1 MIPYLPKNEAV
12 PTCLFFVNCP
22 KLKDLDLSNTSLE
35 YVSQQAFALT
45 GLESVIFPEKLQEI
59 GGYLFGYCENLR
71 NVTFL
76 GDAPDVNLDY
86 DEIGKNTADG
96 FILGALYA
104 TGDDPESEETQYSR
118 LLNVKTYVKRDAN
131 GWEEAKNNTVWNNAS
146 GTSILYLDGEGEDD
160 DVDVSP
166 YVISGFK
173 AKFYEQAD
181 DKMGLNLA
189 AWEDW
194 NSEYVPFWIGEGINM
209 AIPIEGLDR
218 DISDQDIF
226 LVAGSYSD
234 YGVPQVVSDEWMYQK
249 HYSALKS
256 VIGRDPYKVEYGA
269 YGWNFEDDVKGRN
282 YSLSLDIWPEG
293 KVVPN
298 RQWILLEIGGEPTRG
313 LKTFCLGIKED
324 NAYRSYALC
333 AAGEQLPLN
342 QNYWPSGELVVLP
355 WPIGAGSVVG
365 GGVYEGG
372 DIVTL
377 SATANEGWV
386 FDGWYDANSN
396 QCIGNSLIMGYEAS
410 SKKQHI
416 IAKFK
421 EREYCQVFFNVNGGF
436 IDTASIK
443 VEKGLSVGDLP
454 LPRREG
460 YTFDGWWTSLEGGD
474 KVFANT
480 KVMSDVTYYARWVEI
495 KDDDTP
501 EEGDTPDDEEE
512 ELNREYPRG
521 VVIEPILLDKFFEG
535 VVSYKVK
542 SLPAGLKFT
551 AKAIT
556 VKATKTTPKYDVPAN
571 AIYGTPTKSGVYI
584 ATITAVYPNKT
595 SIIEYLQFIVRN
607 EGEKIVLPIYD
618 DITLG
623 TVKGAGVYISG
634 KKVTLRA
641 TATKGNVFAGWYED
655 EAFTSA
661 CDSTIVDFRTSSL
674 TYIMGKE
681 DKKFYPRF
689 VPSTE
694 DTKLDLIVNGID
706 VNDIDNPI
714 KFNIFD
720 CKQLKLYVDSLSLP
734 KISVKGLPSG
744 MKFTTKPIYKKGSK
758 TEVETFANTIY
769 GAPTKPGLYTIKVS
783 LANLSIKKARVKE
796 FIIEVPNFTAANKYF
811 VDSLNNAV
819 GQKYHLTVGDSNI
832 GDYLPNLKLNSAT
845 AKLAVKG
852 LPSGLRYDA
861 KAGKIIGKA
870 TRPGTYTV
878 YLTVTDAKINYV
890 STITIEVERR

>member
-1 MIPYLPKNEAV
+1 MSTLIVLLVFLFFAGILFFICRSSIKKACKRFVRFAIKDPIAASILSFLAVVFFAYGSVKPPSKPDAPAITYNYEILNDGSISLVDISPHPEGVLYIPNEIYGRVVTKIADDFLEQEKSAKITSIIIPSSVKYIGTEAFTRSGEYGAGINSISIQGGENEYFSTRNGILYDKVDKRVIMGCANLTRAILPSDCEIIDECAFFGCKDLEEISWSNSLKEIRGEA
-12 PTCLFFVNCP
+12 FVNCP
-22 KLKDLDLSNTSLE
+22 KLKDLDLSNASLE
-35 YVSQQAFALT
+35 CVSQQAFALT
-45 GLESVIFPEKLQEI
+45 GLEFVIFPETLQEI

-76 GDAPDVNLDY
+76 GDAPDVINLED
-86 DEIGKNTADG
+86 DEIRKNTADG

-104 TGDDPESEETQYSR
+104 TGDDPESEKTQYSR
-118 LLNVKTYVKRDAN
+118 LLNVKTYVNRTE
-131 GWEEAKNNTVWNNAS
+131 GWEDALDNPVWDNVS
-146 GTSILYLDGEGEDD
+146 GTSIVFMDDDNTSDGGDTSGGETPDSGDRPEGENPDDGEE
-160 DVDVSP
+160 
-166 YVISGFK
+166 
-173 AKFYEQAD
+173 
-181 DKMGLNLA
+181 
-189 AWEDW
+189 
-194 NSEYVPFWIGEGINM
+194 
-209 AIPIEGLDR
+209 
-218 DISDQDIF
+218 
-226 LVAGSYSD
+226 
-234 YGVPQVVSDEWMYQK
+234 
-249 HYSALKS
+249 
-256 VIGRDPYKVEYGA
+256 
-269 YGWNFEDDVKGRN
+269 
-282 YSLSLDIWPEG
+282 
-293 KVVPN
+293 
-298 RQWILLEIGGEPTRG
+298 
-313 LKTFCLGIKED
+313 
-324 NAYRSYALC
+324 
-333 AAGEQLPLN
+333 
-342 QNYWPSGELVVLP
+342 
-355 WPIGAGSVVG
+355 
-365 GGVYEGG
+365 
-372 DIVTL
+372 
-377 SATANEGWV
+377 
-386 FDGWYDANSN
+386 
-396 QCIGNSLIMGYEAS
+396 
-410 SKKQHI
+410 
-416 IAKFK
+416 
-421 EREYCQVFFNVNGGF
+421 
-436 IDTASIK
+436 
-443 VEKGLSVGDLP
+443 
-454 LPRREG
+454 
-460 YTFDGWWTSLEGGD
+460 
-474 KVFANT
+474 
-480 KVMSDVTYYARWVEI
+480 
-495 KDDDTP
+495 
-501 EEGDTPDDEEE
+501 PDDEEE

-535 VVSYKVK
+535 VASYKVK
-542 SLPAGLKFT
+542 GLPSGLKFT

-571 AIYGTPTKSGVYI
+571 AIYGAPTKSGVYI

-661 CDSTIVDFRTSSL
+661 CDSTMVDFRTSSL

-769 GAPTKPGLYTIKVS
+769 GTPTKPGLYTIKVS
-783 LANLSIKKARVKE
+783 LANLSIKKVRVKE

-832 GDYLPNLKLNSAT
+832 GDYLPNLKLNSTT

-878 YLTVTDAKINYV
+878 YLTVTDAKIKYV
-890 STITIEVERR
+890 STITIEVKRS

>member
-1 MIPYLPKNEAV
+1 MKDIHILIAALITLFILFNGAAIILFKSYRLFLTNFLKQSKRRASDLVVLSLLTVVCFAYGSVKPPPKPDTPSVKYEYEYDVLKDGTISLVDISPIPEGTFYIPNEIDGRLVTEIDNDFLEQEKCANITALVLPSTVKYIGTEAFTRSREYGGGINSISIQGGENEYFSTRNGILYDKVNKRVIMGCANLTRAIL
-12 PTCLFFVNCP
+12 PSDCEIIDECAFFGCKDLEEISWPNSLKEIRGEAFVNCP

-45 GLESVIFPEKLQEI
+45 GLESVIFPDTLQEI

-76 GDAPDVNLDY
+76 GDAPDVILKY
-86 DEIGKNTADG
+86 DEIAKNTADG

-104 TGDDPESEETQYSR
+104 TGDDPESEKTQYSR
-118 LLNVKTYVKRDAN
+118 LLNVKTYVNRTE
-131 GWEEAKNNTVWNNAS
+131 GWEDALGNPVWDNVS
-146 GTSILYLDGEGEDD
+146 GTSIVFMDDDNTSDGGDTSGGETPDSGDRPEGENPDDGEE
-160 DVDVSP
+160 S
-166 YVISGFK
+166 
-173 AKFYEQAD
+173 
-181 DKMGLNLA
+181 
-189 AWEDW
+189 
-194 NSEYVPFWIGEGINM
+194 
-209 AIPIEGLDR
+209 
-218 DISDQDIF
+218 
-226 LVAGSYSD
+226 
-234 YGVPQVVSDEWMYQK
+234 
-249 HYSALKS
+249 
-256 VIGRDPYKVEYGA
+256 
-269 YGWNFEDDVKGRN
+269 
-282 YSLSLDIWPEG
+282 
-293 KVVPN
+293 
-298 RQWILLEIGGEPTRG
+298 
-313 LKTFCLGIKED
+313 
-324 NAYRSYALC
+324 
-333 AAGEQLPLN
+333 
-342 QNYWPSGELVVLP
+342 
-355 WPIGAGSVVG
+355 
-365 GGVYEGG
+365 
-372 DIVTL
+372 
-377 SATANEGWV
+377 
-386 FDGWYDANSN
+386 
-396 QCIGNSLIMGYEAS
+396 
-410 SKKQHI
+410 
-416 IAKFK
+416 
-421 EREYCQVFFNVNGGF
+421 
-436 IDTASIK
+436 
-443 VEKGLSVGDLP
+443 
-454 LPRREG
+454 
-460 YTFDGWWTSLEGGD
+460 
-474 KVFANT
+474 
-480 KVMSDVTYYARWVEI
+480 
-495 KDDDTP
+495 
-501 EEGDTPDDEEE
+501 DDEEE

-571 AIYGTPTKSGVYI
+571 AIYGAPTKSGVYI
-584 ATITAVYPNKT
+584 ATITAVFPNKT

-607 EGEKIVLPIYD
+607 EGEKIVLPIYE

-623 TVKGAGVYISG
+623 TVKGAGVYIPG

-661 CDSTIVDFRTSSL
+661 CDSTIVDFRTPSL

-706 VNDIDNPI
+706 VNDIDNSI

-811 VDSLNNAV
+811 VDSLDNAV

-832 GDYLPNLKLNSAT
+832 GDYLPKLKLNSAT

-878 YLTVTDAKINYV
+878 YLTVTDAKIKYV